1 MNYMMKTIFALFIF
15 VAINAHLMAQE
26 KYAFLVGVS
35 KYSLVHD
42 TGWEDIHG
50 ANDVVL
56 LKPILEKQGFKTS
69 TLTEE
74 KATFDNIIKG
84 LSKLE
89 KTIKSGNIVYLHFSM
104 HGQPFDDAISSVKG
118 DENDGWDEALIPI
131 DAAISY
137 NNGYTG
143 SRHIIDDDMNVIINR
158 IRTKI
163 GKTGYLY
170 VAIDAC
176 HSGRS
181 NRGGF
186 DEPDY
191 VRGVKR
197 GFSKD
202 NKPYIAKDE
211 RPTYYAIESSTKM
224 SPVVY
229 LEACRGKELNA
240 EMEFNGVY
248 HGPMSYF
255 IAHVLSKTA
264 IGTNANWVIEV
275 KELMD
280 AKGPQN
286 QSMVIEQSKD

>member
-1 MNYMMKTIFALFIF
+1 MAIMRKIIYTLFVL
-15 VAINAHLMAQE
+15 VAIIPDLMAQE
-26 KYAFLVGVS
+26 KYAFLVGIS

-50 ANDVVL
+50 ANDVIM
-56 LKPILEKQGFKTS
+56 LKPILERQGFKTS
-69 TLTEE
+69 SLTEG
-74 KATFDNIIKG
+74 KATYNNIINE
-84 LSKLE
+84 LSRIE
-89 KTIKSGNIVYLHFSM
+89 KIVKSGNVVYLHFSM

-131 DAAISY
+131 DAGISY
-137 NNGYTG
+137 SNDYIGT
-143 SRHIIDDDMNVIINR
+143 RHIIDDDMNLIVNR

-163 GKTGYLY
+163 GKTGILY

-186 DEPDY
+186 EEPDY
-191 VRGVKR
+191 IRGVKR

-202 NKPYIAKDE
+202 KKPYIAKDE
-211 RPTYYAIESSTKM
+211 RPTYFTIDSSPKM

-255 IAHVLSKTA
+255 IAQIVIKTT
-264 IGTNANWVIEV
+264 IGTNTNWVKEV
-275 KELMD
+275 KKLMD
-280 AKGPQN
+280 LKGPQN
-286 QSMVIEQSKD
+286 QSMVIEQSKE